1 MDSRSPTTRDH
12 EIVSAINRRTGAGLR
27 IVGRALQGRVG
38 GAIYAEWPDGRQA
51 VVTRFVGSL
60 AEAKRTADALAYVRD
75 RGLPVPRHD
84 LVVDLDDEVMFVQ
97 ERLRGAPP
105 RRLTP
110 GTIDAIVEINDRFV
124 GCCALIASG

>member
-1 MDSRSPTTRDH
+1 M
-12 EIVSAINRRTGAGLR
+12 
-27 IVGRALQGRVG
+27 
-38 GAIYAEWPDGRQA
+38 
-51 VVTRFVGSL
+51 
-60 AEAKRTADALAYVRD
+60 TAAS
-75 RGLPVPRHD
+75 VPRHD